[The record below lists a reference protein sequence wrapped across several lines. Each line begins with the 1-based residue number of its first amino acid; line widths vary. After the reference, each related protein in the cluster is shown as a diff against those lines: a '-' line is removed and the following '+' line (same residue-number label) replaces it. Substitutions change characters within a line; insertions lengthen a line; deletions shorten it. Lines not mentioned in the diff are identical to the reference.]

1 MIAMIAVLILNP
13 DCSISALC
21 EVEQYLYFQ
30 YQEQGCAVLKVE
42 VSQEVFDL
50 VKKTM
55 WELRQNCY
63 VLSKQHAQVA
73 TPEGSLVLLCDLEQ
87 EVPILSLE

>member
-1 MIAMIAVLILNP
+1 MMAVLILNS

-30 YQEQGCAVLKVE
+30 YQEQGNAVLQVE
-42 VSQEVFDL
+42 VSQEVFDF

-63 VLSKQHAQVA
+63 VLFKQHAQVT
-73 TPEGSLVLLCDLEQ
+73 TPKGSLVLFCDLDR
-87 EVPILSLE
+87 EVPMLSL